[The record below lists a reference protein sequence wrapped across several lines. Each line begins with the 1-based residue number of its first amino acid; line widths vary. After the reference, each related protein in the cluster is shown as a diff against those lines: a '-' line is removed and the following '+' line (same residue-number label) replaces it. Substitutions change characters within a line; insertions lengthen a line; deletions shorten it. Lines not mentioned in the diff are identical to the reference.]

1 MVLDLTDYRILEIL
15 LEDGRIAMK
24 ELAQKVALSAPA
36 VAERVKRLEEDGVI
50 KGYKAVVDYEKLGK
64 KINALINVD
73 INVQKSEKF
82 NEFIK
87 GEDAIT
93 ECHHVTGPYC
103 KILKAKLEDIDSL
116 ANLINRIQMY
126 GDTETFIVL
135 STVEKEHV
143 LNQNKNI

>member
-1 MVLDLTDYRILEIL
+1 VDITDYRILEAL

-24 ELAQKVALSAPA
+24 DLAKKVALSAPA
-36 VAERVKRLEEDGVI
+36 VAERVRRLEEDGVI

-64 KINALINVD
+64 KINVLINVD
-73 INVQKSEKF
+73 INVHKSEKF

-87 GEDAIT
+87 GEDCIT

-103 KILKAKLEDIDSL
+103 KIVKARLDDIESLSKLID
-116 ANLINRIQMY
+116 RIQMY

-135 STVEKEHV
+135 ASVEKEHL
-143 LNQNKNI
+143 LNQDKNI